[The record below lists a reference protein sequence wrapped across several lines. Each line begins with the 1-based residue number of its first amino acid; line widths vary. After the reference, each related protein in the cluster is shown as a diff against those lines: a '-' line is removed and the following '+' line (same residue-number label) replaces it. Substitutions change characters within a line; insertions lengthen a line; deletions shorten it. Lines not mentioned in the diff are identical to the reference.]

1 MDEDKKTGLWAG
13 MSQWIAHP
21 FNTQGSALNW
31 VLFFGLA
38 IVAVW
43 FWSHV
48 VMTLTDDI

>member
-1 MDEDKKTGLWAG
+1 MDDEKGGLLTNTLKWFR
-13 MSQWIAHP
+13 QP

-31 VLFFGLA
+31 VLIFGLA

-48 VMTLTDDI
+48 VMSITDDV

>member
-1 MDEDKKTGLWAG
+1 MDEQKGGLLSNVLGWFAK
-13 MSQWIAHP
+13 P

-43 FWSHV
+43 FWSHI
-48 VMTLTDDI
+48 VMTITEDV